1 MWTPLAPAPGS
12 ESLQLDTR
20 ILPLL
25 GGTKGE
31 EKGSKQ
37 PSVCQSL
44 THPWARRLALGSR
57 KRQALRR
64 ELGLRPAGRPG
75 GQRRG
80 APDAPGPPSS
90 SQGAIVPHRWPA
102 GLALGP

>member
-1 MWTPLAPAPGS
+1 MWMPLAPAPGS
-12 ESLQLDTR
+12 GRLQLDTR

-64 ELGLRPAGRPG
+64 EPGLRPAGRPG
-75 GQRRG
+75 GQRQG

-102 GLALGP
+102 GLAPGP